1 MEATTTL
8 EFMKRFSLVLLWM
21 TVAVALH
28 AQDRLKR
35 KADAYYDKLSYE
47 LAIPYYEH
55 YLKKKTDDQATMR
68 LAQCYRL
75 THDYP
80 NAAKWYD
87 KVILISNHPPISY
100 FYYGHA
106 LLQTGDLE
114 NAKDMFSEYAKL
126 FPEDPRGVNF
136 MQAIAKRDQLMEDSA
151 RKVVTHLPFNSSYA
165 DFGTY
170 PYQEGI
176 IIASAREVGL
186 PVRQSF
192 NWLDTPFLNFFWTN
206 YKKDSSHWEKPDYIK
221 GDVNTRYHES
231 NFTMAKGATEFY
243 FTRNNFVEKQKGK
256 SQEGVIKL
264 KLYKGTINGLETSN
278 VEELPFNSDQY
289 SCTHPSISADGKTL
303 YFVSDMPG
311 GEGGKDIY
319 YVTKE
324 GNGWS
329 APVNVEAINTPG
341 DEVFPYVHPDGTLYF
356 SSDGHP
362 GLGHLDIFSVKPGGN
377 MQAENMGYPINTAYD
392 DFAFYL
398 AEDHQNG
405 FLSSDRPGGEGGDDI
420 YKVQLMLPAL
430 EIIVMDSIAD
440 LPIIGAKLTVT
451 DMTNNS
457 RYDLVTDSTGKA
469 RIETYFEH
477 TFEIVVET
485 EEFETRQVAASTFPE
500 ADERLFTK
508 QIDLSSPPPSIT
520 AIVIDE
526 ETKKRLVGA
535 EVEVIHLRVN
545 EKDYRKTDANGR
557 VHLRLDPFTY
567 YEMNVRYPGYLAY
580 SQRVSTTKAQFEGDT
595 IIPLRLEKI
604 VFNKPIRLENIKY
617 DFDKWTIRADA
628 YNDLLYLADLMKK
641 NPTIIV
647 ELGSH
652 TDSRGSDEYNES
664 LSQKRA
670 NAARYFLVDQGI
682 DPTRIKA
689 KGYGESQPSNCCM
702 DGQNC
707 SEEEHQRNR
716 RTEFKIIGTIDGIDM
731 DNSTLATDEGQGF
744 KPEDCPKYKGKPAPK
759 PVKPTP
765 IEPKP
770 VPVEPEKPKRDTIA
784 AANPLPGLNPVVV
797 KDTRI
802 DPFAKPIKP
811 EDTLEVTSGRPTIV
825 TVEGDQIKV
834 NNLGDPTPA
843 PDQKGNRSQPVV
855 KTDPE
860 VKPEPVAK
868 ADPAPVAEPKT
879 DGGTVMPVTGT
890 VVKVERD
897 SASVANWLGDSDPKG
912 NEESMSKETAP
923 ATATFTLPAFKTHE
937 RNPIMRDT
945 VTYRVQLGAFRG
957 ELSEDNLK
965 RLDKLA
971 AYVFYEP
978 VQGGVPRCFVG
989 EYLSTTDVKKALS
1002 EIQNAGYPNAFI
1014 TGFKGSRE
1022 LTIPE
1027 IKTRLYQ
1034 QGRI

>member
-1 MEATTTL
+1 MEATTTR
-8 EFMKRFSLVLLWM
+8 EFMKKVSLVLLWM

-55 YLKKKTDDQATMR
+55 YLKKHTDDVSTMR
-68 LAQCYRL
+68 LAECYRL

-114 NAKDMFSEYAKL
+114 NAKEMFSEYSKL
-126 FPEDPRGVNF
+126 FPEDPRGRNF
-136 MQAIAKRDQLMEDSA
+136 LQAIAKRDQLLEDSA
-151 RKVVTHLPFNSSYA
+151 RKVVTHLPINSIHA
-165 DFGTY
+165 DFGAF

-192 NWLDTPFLNFFWTN
+192 NWLDTPFLNFFWTTC
-206 YKKDSSHWEKPDYIK
+206 KKDSSHWAKPDYIK

-231 NFTMAKGATEFY
+231 NFTKADDGGTEFY
-243 FTRNNFVEKQKGK
+243 FTRNNFVEKEKGK

-264 KLYKGTINGLETSN
+264 KLYKGTINGLETTN
-278 VEELPFNSDQY
+278 IEELPFNSDQY
-289 SCTHPSISADGKTL
+289 SCTHPSISRDGITL

-319 YVTKE
+319 YVSRE

-329 APVNVEAINTPG
+329 APVNMEAINTPG
-341 DEVFPYVHPDGTLYF
+341 DEVFPFIHPDGTLYF

-362 GLGHLDIFSVKPGGN
+362 GLGHLDIFSVKLGGGT
-377 MQAENMGYPINTAYD
+377 MQAENMGYPVNTAYD
-392 DFAFYL
+392 DFAFFL
-398 AEDHQNG
+398 AADHENG
-405 FLSSDRPGGEGGDDI
+405 FMSSDRPGGEGGDDI

-440 LPIIGAKLTVT
+440 LPIIGARVTVT
-451 DMTNNS
+451 DVTSNS
-457 RYDLVTDSTGKA
+457 RYDLVTDSLGKA
-469 RIETYFEH
+469 RIETSYDH

-485 EEFETRQVAASTFPE
+485 DEFEARQVAASTFPA
-500 ADERLFTK
+500 ADERLFEK
-508 QIDLSSPPPSIT
+508 RIDLSSPPPSIT

-535 EVEVIHLRVN
+535 EIELIHLRVN
-545 EKDYRKTDANGR
+545 DRSLRKTDANGR

-580 SQRVSTTKAQFEGDT
+580 SQRVSTTKTTFEGDT
-595 IIPLRLEKI
+595 IIPLKLERI

-652 TDSRGSDEYNES
+652 TDSRGSDEYNQS

-682 DPTRIKA
+682 DPARIQA
-689 KGYGESQPSNCCM
+689 KGYGESKPSNCCQ
-702 DGQNC
+702 DGQTC

-716 RTEFKIIGTIDGIDM
+716 RTEFTIVGTIDGIDM
-731 DNSTLATDEGQGF
+731 ERSTLATDEGQGF
-744 KPEDCPKYKGKPAPK
+744 KPEDCPKYKGKTAPK
-759 PVKPTP
+759 PEPVKPTP
-765 IEPKP
+765 VQPKP
-770 VPVEPEKPKRDTIA
+770 IPVEPVKPKRDTIA
-784 AANPLPGLNPVVV
+784 AAKPLPVPKPVVV
-797 KDTRI
+797 KDVS
-802 DPFAKPIKP
+802 AKPIKP

-834 NNLGDPTPA
+834 SNLGDPSPE
-843 PDQKGNRSQPVV
+843 QKGNRNQPVV
-855 KTDPE
+855 KTEP
-860 VKPEPVAK
+860 KPEPVVK
-868 ADPAPVAEPKT
+868 PVA
-879 DGGTVMPVTGT
+879 GT

-897 SASVANWLGDSDPKG
+897 SGSVANWLGDSAPKG
-912 NEESMSKETAP
+912 NEESTSTEAP
-923 ATATFTLPAFKTHE
+923 ESPQGSAFTLPAFKSYE

-945 VTYRVQLGAFRG
+945 VTYRIQLGAFRG
-957 ELSEDNLK
+957 ELSEDNLQK
-965 RLDKLA
+965 LDRLA
-971 AYVFYEP
+971 PYVFYEP
-978 VQGGVPRCFVG
+978 VPGGVPRCFVG
-989 EYLSTTDVKKALS
+989 EYLSPGEVKKALG
-1002 EIQNAGYPNAFI
+1002 EILKAGYPNAFI
-1014 TGFKGSRE
+1014 TGFKGGME